1 MPSRLLQLDRQSVRL
16 DARIDRYDPRDR
28 PYAPPVASLPP
39 RWPDDGVLT
48 RLLPAFAAQ
57 GLVLDQGMDGACTGY
72 GLASVVNFL
81 LWQRDGAAHRGVSP
95 HMLYDLARFYD
106 EWPGEDYAGSSCRGA
121 VKGWSKHGSC
131 AAPLWTRS
139 VHDDGA
145 ADAGV
150 DAGAD
155 ADAGAGGDVASAPG
169 ARRASPAGYRPDSG
183 WAADAARRPVGVY
196 YRVDSSAITDMQAAL
211 YNIGAL
217 YVSARVHDGWTA
229 CLASLAP
236 ASAAASAA
244 PASALVAPAQV
255 GAHASLPVIAWDGLP
270 GTAGN
275 HAFAIVGYNEYGF
288 IVLNSWGQAWG
299 AGGFAVLRYDDW
311 RAHGADAWVAALGV
325 PQLAPAVTAPPVT
338 AVTEVPASL
347 AAALPA
353 QAGEAIANCMRRI
366 GNSLAGGD
374 MPLPPR
380 VSAPA
385 GAARVAAPAAAT
397 IAGSMVAAAATAA
410 MASAT
415 LRTAPWSTQVAYAH
429 ALVSGNNGVL
439 RSSRPDIARSA
450 DLVNVA
456 VLEDLGAWLDGPG
469 RHSRKLVVYAHGG
482 LNAEAAAIQRVRV
495 MGPYFEANGI
505 YPLFYTWRT
514 GVLETLG
521 GVLADALGP
530 APGPALAGR
539 TLGDAVDGLLE
550 TVAHNVRWMW
560 TEMKSNAAVAAS
572 SSAGTAGQDGALV
585 LLVAALAQL
594 RQRYPALEIHLAGHS
609 AGAFVL
615 GHLLDLCRTRAM
627 AVASVTLYAPACPI
641 DFAMRTFQ
649 AAVEAGTV
657 PRERFW
663 LHLLTDVQERDDTVG
678 PYGKSLLYL
687 VARGFEEVRKTPL
700 AGLFRALDPAMS
712 NPDDDLW
719 QPLYWPQV
727 QAWRAWVAAL
737 PAQADGTP
745 ACELSG
751 ARVMVSKQRAIKPGH
766 SAFDNDI
773 RVLSRS
779 INRMLGRSP
788 DAALAAPVT
797 DLDY

>member
-1 MPSRLLQLDRQSVRL
+1 MPSRLLQLEHQSVRL
-16 DARIDRYDPRDR
+16 DARIDRYDARDR

-39 RWPDDGVLT
+39 CWPDDGALG
-48 RLLPAFAAQ
+48 RLLPAFTAQ
-57 GLVLDQGMDGACTGY
+57 GLVLDQGVEGACTGY

-81 LWQRDGAAHRGVSP
+81 LWQRDGAAHRSVSP

-145 ADAGV
+145 V
-150 DAGAD
+150 
-155 ADAGAGGDVASAPG
+155 V
-169 ARRASPAGYRPDSG
+169 GYRPNSG
-183 WAADAARRPVGVY
+183 WAADAASRPVGVY

-211 YNIGAL
+211 HSIGAL
-217 YVSARVHDGWTA
+217 YVSAGVHHGWTA
-229 CLASLAP
+229 CAP
-236 ASAAASAA
+236 AV
-244 PASALVAPAQV
+244 PPVAPTPAIT
-255 GAHASLPVIAWDGLP
+255 HASLPVIAWDGMT
-270 GTAGN
+270 GMAGN
-275 HAFAIVGYNEYGF
+275 HAFAIVGYNAYGF
-288 IVLNSWGQAWG
+288 IVLNSWGEGWG

-325 PQLAPAVTAPPVT
+325 PQLAAAIVTSAAAALPVQ
-338 AVTEVPASL
+338 PASL
-347 AAALPA
+347 AAAMPT
-353 QAGEAIANCMRRI
+353 QGGDAIANCARRI

-374 MPLPPR
+374 APLPR
-380 VSAPA
+380 AGAPA
-385 GAARVAAPAAAT
+385 GAAH
-397 IAGSMVAAAATAA
+397 
-410 MASAT
+410 MAVPSPLQSA
-415 LRTAPWSTQVAYAH
+415 APWSTQVAYAH
-429 ALVSGNNGVL
+429 ALVSGNNGML
-439 RSSRPDIARSA
+439 RSSRPDIARDA

-456 VLEDLGAWLDGPG
+456 VLEDLGAWLDGAG
-469 RHSRKLVVYAHGG
+469 RHSRKLVIYAHGG
-482 LNAEAAAIQRVRV
+482 LNSEAAAIARVRV

-521 GVLADALGP
+521 GALADALGP

-539 TLGDAVDGLLE
+539 AFADAVDGLLE
-550 TVAHNVRWMW
+550 TVAHNMRWLW
-560 TEMKSNAAVAAS
+560 TEMKTNAAGAAR

-585 LLVAALAQL
+585 LLAAALAQL
-594 RQRYPALEIHLAGHS
+594 RQRYPGLEIHLAGHS

-615 GHLLDLCRTRAM
+615 GHLLELCRARAM

-641 DFAMRTFQ
+641 DFAARTFQ

-663 LHLLTDVQERDDTVG
+663 LHLLTDAQERDDTVG

-687 VARGFEEVRKTPL
+687 VSRGFEAVRKTPL
-700 AGLFRALDPAMS
+700 AGLYRALDPAVTDA
-712 NPDDDLW
+712 DDDLW
-719 QPLYWPQV
+719 QPMFWPQV

-745 ACELSG
+745 ACEVGG

-766 SAFDNDI
+766 SAFDNDV

-779 INRMLGRSP
+779 INRMLGKSP
-788 DAALAAPVT
+788 DAALAVPVT